1 MLPKFLQNK
10 KTIDSIKGLF
20 LKKNP
25 NSGKNQKNDLIHPF
39 TKLPLNREEVK
50 LVVDVG
56 AFEGYYALAA
66 AQSYPNAQIIAI
78 EPSLKNK
85 TILEANVGKHA
96 GRVKIVHS
104 AVSDSSGLGIL
115 NITSTGAAN
124 SLYQQ
129 TAEHSR
135 QNPHV
140 TQVDTEHVPIMT
152 LDALM
157 AAHSHSGTKQI
168 DVLKI
173 DVEGAEINVLRG
185 GLESLK
191 RTRFAIIEISLAR
204 DESIENQM
212 IFPIFEIMNNSK
224 FSLYSLI
231 DLYPFEKPE
240 AHLGIAQFDVVFKN
254 TSFN

>member
-1 MLPKFLQNK
+1 MNIVYAINKFFFKKKDNNSTNK
-10 KTIDSIKGLF
+10 PS
-20 LKKNP
+20 
-25 NSGKNQKNDLIHPF
+25 LIHPF
-39 TKLPLNREEVK
+39 TKLPLIREEVK

-66 AQSYPNAQIIAI
+66 AQSYPNAKIIAI

-85 TILEANVGKHA
+85 NILETNVEKHA
-96 GRVKIVHS
+96 GRVKVVHS
-104 AVSDSSGLGIL
+104 AVSDSPGIGVL

-140 TQVDTEHVPIMT
+140 TQIYTEQVSMMT

-157 AAHSHSGTKQI
+157 AEHNHADTEQI

-191 RTRFAIIEISLAR
+191 RTRFAIIEVSLAR
-204 DESIENQM
+204 DSSIENQM
-212 IFPIFEIMNNSK
+212 VFQVFEVMNKNK
-224 FSLYSLI
+224 FSLYSII
-231 DLYPFEKPE
+231 DPYPFEKPE
-240 AHLGIAQFDVVFKN
+240 AHLGMAQFDVIFKN
-254 TSFN
+254 TLFE

>member
-1 MLPKFLQNK
+1 MKVIDTIKKLLIK
-10 KTIDSIKGLF
+10 KT
-20 LKKNP
+20 P
-25 NSGKNQKNDLIHPF
+25 NGGKTQKDDLSHPF

-50 LVVDVG
+50 MVVDVG

-85 TILEANVGKHA
+85 TILEANVGKHS
-96 GRVKIVHS
+96 GRVKVVHS
-104 AVSDSSGLGIL
+104 AVSDSFGLGIL

-140 TQVDTEHVPIMT
+140 TQVATEQVPIMT
-152 LDALM
+152 LDAIL
-157 AAHSHSGTKQI
+157 AANSHSGNKQI

-185 GLESLK
+185 GLESLE
-191 RTRFAIIEISLAR
+191 RTRFAIIEVSLAR
-204 DESIENQM
+204 DSSIENQM
-212 IFPIFEIMNNSK
+212 VFQVFEIMNKNK
-224 FSLYSLI
+224 FSLYSII

-240 AHLGIAQFDVVFKN
+240 SHLGMAQFDLIFKN
-254 TSFN
+254 TSLK

>member
-1 MLPKFLQNK
+1 MNIINATNKFFFRKNNNNATNIPTLSHPFKMLPL
-10 KTIDSIKGLF
+10 S
-20 LKKNP
+20 
-25 NSGKNQKNDLIHPF
+25 
-39 TKLPLNREEVK
+39 REKVK

-56 AFEGYYALAA
+56 AFEGYYAIAA
-66 AQSYPNAQIIAI
+66 AQSYPNAHIISI

-85 TILEANVGKHA
+85 NILETNVEKYA
-96 GRVKIVHS
+96 GRVKVVHS
-104 AVSDSSGLGIL
+104 AVSDSPGIGVL

-140 TQVDTEHVPIMT
+140 TQVDTEQVSIMT
-152 LDALM
+152 LDAIM
-157 AAHSHSGTKQI
+157 AEHNRADTEQI

-191 RTRFAIIEISLAR
+191 RTRFAIIEVSLAR
-204 DESIENQM
+204 DSSIEDQM
-212 IFPIFEIMNNSK
+212 VFQVFEVMNKNK
-224 FSLYSLI
+224 FSLYSII
-231 DLYPFEKPE
+231 DPYPFEKPE
-240 AHLGIAQFDVVFKN
+240 AHLGMAQFDVIFKN
-254 TSFN
+254 TLFA

>member
-1 MLPKFLQNK
+1 MRIIDTIRKSLFK
-10 KTIDSIKGLF
+10 KHPSSSQTQS
-20 LKKNP
+20 
-25 NSGKNQKNDLIHPF
+25 NDLCHPF
-39 TKLPLNREEVK
+39 TKLPLVGEEVT

-66 AQSYPNAQIIAI
+66 ARSYPNAKIIAI

-85 TILEANVGKHA
+85 NILETNVVKHA
-96 GRVKIVHS
+96 DRVKVVHS
-104 AVSDSSGLGIL
+104 AVSDSTGLGVL

-124 SLYQQ
+124 SLYLQ

-140 TQVDTEHVPIMT
+140 TQVDTEQVSIMT
-152 LDALM
+152 LDAIL
-157 AAHSHSGTKQI
+157 AEHNQAETEKI

-191 RTRFAIIEISLAR
+191 RTRFAIIEVSLAR
-204 DESIENQM
+204 DSSIENQM
-212 IFPIFEIMNNSK
+212 VFQVFEVMNKNK
-224 FSLYSLI
+224 FSLYSII
-231 DLYPFEKPE
+231 DPYPFEKPE
-240 AHLGIAQFDVVFKN
+240 AHLGMAQFDVIFKN
-254 TSFN
+254 TLFQT